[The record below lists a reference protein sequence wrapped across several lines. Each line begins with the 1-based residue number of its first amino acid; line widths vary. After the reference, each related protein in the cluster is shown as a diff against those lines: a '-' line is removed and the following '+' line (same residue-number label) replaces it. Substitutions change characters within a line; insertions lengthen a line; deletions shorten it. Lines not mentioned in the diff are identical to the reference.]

1 MNPGGL
7 TSLNARVLLHLPTG
21 LLHIKMDILDES
33 KTVCRVTGGF
43 TPSYA
48 YPGDAGADLQAAAD
62 TVIPARGK
70 MLVSTGIRLALPEGH
85 VGLIWPRSG
94 MAVKHS
100 IDCGAGVIDSQ
111 YRGEIKV
118 LLFNHSDGEHFIKQ
132 GDRIAQLL
140 VQKVETVEF
149 LPVDDLDDLDA
160 TDRAESG
167 FGSTG

>member
-1 MNPGGL
+1 MTLKGL
-7 TSLNARVLLHLPTG
+7 TNPNADVLLHLPTG
-21 LLHIKMDILDES
+21 FLHIKMDILDES
-33 KTVCRVTGGF
+33 KTVCRVAGGF

-48 YPGDAGADLQAAAD
+48 YPGDAGADLYAAAD
-62 TVIPARGK
+62 SVIPARGK

-94 MAVKHS
+94 MAVKHG

-111 YRGEIKV
+111 YRGEVKV
-118 LLFNHSDGEHFIKQ
+118 LLFNHSDGEHFIQK

-149 LPVDDLDDLDA
+149 LPVDDLDA
-160 TDRAESG
+160 TDRSGNG

>member
-1 MNPGGL
+1 MK
-7 TSLNARVLLHLPTG
+7 SS
-21 LLHIKMDILDES
+21 ILDES
-33 KTVCRVTGGF
+33 KTVCRVAGGF

-48 YPGDAGADLQAAAD
+48 YPGDAGADLRSAAD

-70 MLVSTGIRLALPEGH
+70 MLVPTGIRLALPEGH

-94 MAVKHS
+94 LAAKHGL
-100 IDCGAGVIDSQ
+100 DCGAGVIDSQ

-149 LPVDDLDDLDA
+149 LPVDDLDN
-160 TDRAESG
+160 TDRDGNG

>member
-1 MNPGGL
+1 ME
-7 TSLNARVLLHLPTG
+7 
-21 LLHIKMDILDES
+21 ILDES
-33 KTVCRVTGGF
+33 KTVCRVAGEF

-48 YPGDAGADLQAAAD
+48 YPGDAGADLCSAVD

-70 MLVSTGIRLALPEGH
+70 MLVATGIRLALPEGH

-94 MAVKHS
+94 MAVKHG

-118 LLFNHSDGEHFIKQ
+118 LLFNHSDGEHFIKK

-149 LPVDDLDDLDA
+149 LPVDDLDT
-160 TDRAESG
+160 TDRAGSG
-167 FGSTG
+167 FGSTGPA